1 MNHNEEFFKDLF
13 RPGDI
18 VNVRGFGSDVPV
30 SSQNIEWDE
39 DGFVFAEHLD
49 RLLESGTNAG
59 FGVAVRKEI
68 GEGGGASNLLHT
80 RALWVD
86 IDDPDVSIE
95 SIDQRAE
102 ENGYPLPHYVIRTG
116 GGVHLYWI
124 LFHPHSLET
133 QEVRRDFSTR
143 LKYLAEAFEGDRACC
158 EPARIMRAPGTPN
171 MKAHY
176 PEDDRP
182 QCHVERKLDLMRLRP
197 SDFRNDAPI
206 VQGGRNTAVFNKVR
220 HFRDNGLGQ
229 DQADP
234 LAKSWNQANCIPPL
248 SDNEVETILGSVYS
262 RAAGGVTHDV
272 AARFPEAVESEVAA
286 HFVRERGENLRYNEG
301 LGWMFFNGKFWQ
313 RDQQRPMDLLRRYL
327 TRMRADSATEGVEA
341 IQRLCTRL
349 LNFRKIKDMLSLA
362 ATMPEVWV
370 DAEDFDN
377 QPYKINFQNCTVVM
391 QPDGQYRQDPHSR
404 EDYLTSCIPSDFL
417 PEEVDDSEFGKFLMR
432 IFDRDMDTIRYLQK
446 RLGMSL
452 MGNVGDSRA
461 LILFGDGANGK
472 SVLAGVLQECLGEY
486 CFPVPSSTLTGRG
499 SNDGG
504 GETKVASLQGKRIG
518 LVHEFGSATQLNDE
532 RFKMLTGGEALISG
546 RHLYGKHFSFRPV
559 TAFVIMSNYLP
570 SVQDHSHGLWRRMAL
585 INFPVQIPEAEQ
597 DRGLMR
603 RLVENEKAFILYWL
617 IEGLSSF
624 LAEGAVPPLSS
635 EVAMEDYRQG
645 EDAIG
650 SFLQENYEAFDDGR
664 VALNDMYQEFH
675 KWTNQ
680 QGLNVSYTKI
690 NFGRLIANR
699 FMPVKTSSGGL
710 VDKPIVKEKVGGKIY
725 FTGIACKSQ
734 AGWAYDDPSRS

>member
-1 MNHNEEFFKDLF
+1 MSYNDQFFNELF
-13 RPGDI
+13 EPGEV

-30 SSQNIEWDE
+30 SSKNIQWDAE
-39 DGFVFAEHLD
+39 GFTFAEHLD
-49 RLLESGTNAG
+49 QLLEAGSNAG
-59 FGVAVRKEI
+59 FGVAVRKDLN
-68 GEGGGASNLLHT
+68 EGGGASNLLHT

-86 IDDPDVSIE
+86 IDDPDISIE

-124 LFHPHSLET
+124 LADKHMLDT
-133 QEVRRDFSTR
+133 QDARRDFSKR
-143 LKYLAEAFEGDRACC
+143 LRLLAQAFEGDEKCC

-182 QCHVERKLDLMRLRP
+182 QCHVERRLEVEKLMAT
-197 SDFRNDAPI
+197 DFRNEAPI
-206 VQGGRNTAVFNKVR
+206 SHGGRNNAVFNKVR

-229 DQADP
+229 DQALP
-234 LAKSWNQANCIPPL
+234 LAKGWNGANCVPPL
-248 SDNEVETILGSVYS
+248 SDHEIETIVGSVYS
-262 RAAGGVTHDV
+262 RATGGVTHEV

-286 HFVRERGENLRYNEG
+286 QFVRDRAENLRFNDG
-301 LGWMFFNGKFWQ
+301 LGWMFFNGKYWE
-313 RDQQRPMDLLRRYL
+313 RDDQQAMDLLRRYL
-327 TRMRADSATEGVEA
+327 TRMRADAGAEGVDA

-349 LNFRKIKDMLSLA
+349 LTFRKIKDTLSLA
-362 ATMPEVWV
+362 ATMPEVQV
-370 DAEDFDN
+370 RAEDFDN
-377 QPYKINFQNCTVVM
+377 QPFKVNFQNCTVVFDK
-391 QPDGQYRQDPHSR
+391 DGSYRREPHSR
-404 EDYLTSCIPSDFL
+404 ADYLTSAIPADFNNTMH
-417 PEEVDDSEFGKFLMR
+417 DQSEFAQFLHR
-432 IFDRDMDTIRYLQK
+432 IFDGDTETILYLQK
-446 RLGMSL
+446 RLGMAL
-452 MGNVGDSRA
+452 MGNVGDSKA
-461 LILFGDGANGK
+461 LILYGDGANGK

-499 SNDGG
+499 GSDGG
-504 GETKVASLQGKRIG
+504 GETKVASLQGKRVG

-546 RHLYGKHFSFRPV
+546 RHLYGRHFSFRPV

-603 RLVENEKAFILYWL
+603 RMVENEREFILFWL
-617 IEGLSSF
+617 IEGLSAY
-624 LAEGAVPPLSS
+624 LEEGAEPPVSS
-635 EVAMEDYRQG
+635 MVAMEDYKQG

-650 SFLQENYEAFDDGR
+650 TFLQENYEAFDGGR
-664 VALNDMYQEFH
+664 VALNEMYQEFY
-675 KWTNQ
+675 KWTSQ
-680 QGLNVSYTKI
+680 QGLNIQYSKI

-699 FMPVKTSSGGL
+699 FMPVKLPGGGFI
-710 VDKPIVKEKVGGKIY
+710 DKPILKEKIGGKVI
-725 FTGIACKSQ
+725 FSGIACKSQ
-734 AGWAYDDPSRS
+734 GSWAYDGS